1 MTRLTI
7 DAALALCERAAL
19 ATGARPEA
27 ARSIAQAAV
36 DAEMD
41 GQPNVGLSHYL
52 DYLASLR
59 EGRIDGQATPV
70 ITRPA
75 SAMIRSDARGGAAHT
90 GFDLVFDDLVT
101 AARSLGI
108 ALFAQ
113 GNAYTS
119 GSLGY
124 FARRLAERG
133 LVAIAATN
141 GPALMAGGGAKKP
154 IYCTNPLA
162 FAAPVTGGAPLV
174 IDQASSATAFV
185 SVRQAAA
192 EGKTL
197 PEGWALDPEGEPTTD
212 PAQAMKGALLA
223 FGGAKGGN
231 IALMVEVLS
240 AGIGGGKW
248 SLDAGS
254 IVEGSQSP
262 GSGLTVIAIDPS
274 LLDPGFAERLAAQ
287 LERLESGHGVHVP
300 GRRKADMRSHALS
313 HGIDVPEAIV
323 EQVRRYAEA

>member
-1 MTRLTI
+1 MTSLTI
-7 DAALALCERAAL
+7 DAALALCERAAI
-19 ATGARPEA
+19 AAGARPGT

-41 GQPNVGLSHYL
+41 GQPDVGLSHYL
-52 DYLASLR
+52 DYLASLK
-59 EGRIDGQATPV
+59 EGRIDGKATPV
-70 ITRPA
+70 VTRPA
-75 SAMIRSDARGGAAHT
+75 PAIIRSDARGGAAHT
-90 GFDLVFDDLVT
+90 GFDLAFDDLVT

-113 GNAYTS
+113 GNAYTC

-133 LVAIAATN
+133 LIAFAATN

-162 FAAPVTGGAPLV
+162 FAAPVEGGAPLV

-185 SVRQAAA
+185 SVRKAAA
-192 EGKTL
+192 DGKTL
-197 PEGWALDPEGEPTTD
+197 PEGWALDQEGNPTTD

-223 FGGAKGGN
+223 FGGARGGN

-240 AGIGGGKW
+240 AGLGGGKW

-254 IVEGSQSP
+254 IVEGPESP
-262 GSGLTVIAIDPS
+262 GSGLTIVAIDPS
-274 LLDPGFAERLAAQ
+274 LLDPAFGERLATQ
-287 LERLESGHGVHVP
+287 LDRLESGHGVHVP
-300 GRRKADMRSHALS
+300 GRRKADTRKRALRN
-313 HGIDVPEAIV
+313 GIDVPDAIV
-323 EQVRRYAEA
+323 EAVRRYAGP